1 MLELPQKGWVLLV
14 MGVAGSGK
22 TTIGRGL
29 AAALGVRFFDADD
42 FHSPENIQK
51 MARGEPLGD
60 ADRAPWLAA
69 LRDRIEAVLDARD
82 CAVLACSA
90 LKQAY
95 RQQLRVDAQRVPVVF
110 LNGSPELICARL
122 RERRGHFAHESLLG
136 SQLAALEPPDDAL
149 EVDIAAPPQEVVHTI
164 LARLHFPHD
173 RIPGPAGA
181 APRRGVP

>member
-1 MLELPQKGWVLLV
+1 MLELPSEGWVVLV

-29 AAALGVRFFDADD
+29 AAALGVSFFDADD
-42 FHSPENIQK
+42 FHSVENIRK
-51 MARGEPLGD
+51 MARGEALGD

-69 LRDRIEAVLDARD
+69 LRDRICAVLDARG

-95 RQQLRVDAQRVPVVF
+95 RKQLRVDAQRVPVVF
-110 LNGSPELICARL
+110 LNGSPELIAARL

-136 SQLAALEPPDDAL
+136 SQLAALEPPADAL
-149 EVDIAAPPQEVVHTI
+149 EVDVAAPPAELVHTI
-164 LARLHFPHD
+164 VAQLHFPHN
-173 RIPGPAGA
+173 RTPGLDD
-181 APRRGVP
+181 APG